1 MEDKT
6 SASEKL
12 RVTITTYRWG
22 FGIAGLV
29 AIAMGIFVLV
39 WPNEMV
45 KIAAL
50 LVGIY
55 AVLSGLI
62 YIFTAIRAKELKSL
76 ARITRVVAGIAFI
89 TAGIVMLSF
98 LSASAVVLANV
109 LGVILGILW
118 MVEGVSALMLL
129 RGRVEQNALATA
141 YAAGRYTP
149 LPLAE
154 AVRIACSIS
163 PWSRRPARRIRRSRS
178 ATPTPWPAGTTPAR
192 TTKASWRASSAST
205 RPGRSAPRK
214 RRCWRG

>member
-141 YAAGRYTP
+141 YAIVALGIGVLLLLTP
-149 LPLAE
+149 VWGTAFLRWMIGFGL
-154 AVRIACSIS
+154 VLLGIAQVY
-163 PWSRRPARRIRRSRS
+163 RAAMAARDIKVNIEVKE
-178 ATPTPWPAGTTPAR
+178 G
-192 TTKASWRASSAST
+192 
-205 RPGRSAPRK
+205 
-214 RRCWRG
+214 

>member
-129 RGRVEQNALATA
+129 RGRVEQNALATG
-141 YAAGRYTP
+141 YAIVALVIGVLLLLTP
-149 LPLAE
+149 VWGTVFLRWMIGFGL
-154 AVRIACSIS
+154 VLLGIAQVYRAAMA
-163 PWSRRPARRIRRSRS
+163 SREI
-178 ATPTPWPAGTTPAR
+178 
-192 TTKASWRASSAST
+192 KVNIEV
-205 RPGRSAPRK
+205 K
-214 RRCWRG
+214 ED

>member
-1 MEDKT
+1 MADKT

-29 AIAMGIFVLV
+29 AIAMGIVVLV
-39 WPNEMV
+39 WPNEIV

-76 ARITRVVAGIAFI
+76 ARITRVIAGIAFI

-129 RGRVEQNALATA
+129 RGRVEQNALATG
-141 YAAGRYTP
+141 YAIVALVIGVLLLLTP
-149 LPLAE
+149 VWGTVFLRWMIGFGL
-154 AVRIACSIS
+154 VLLGIAQVYRAAMA
-163 PWSRRPARRIRRSRS
+163 SREIKVNIEVKE
-178 ATPTPWPAGTTPAR
+178 G
-192 TTKASWRASSAST
+192 
-205 RPGRSAPRK
+205 
-214 RRCWRG
+214 

>member
-1 MEDKT
+1 MADKT

-55 AVLSGLI
+55 AGLSGLI

-89 TAGIVMLSF
+89 TAGTVMLSF

-129 RGRVEQNALATA
+129 RGRVDQNALATA
-141 YAAGRYTP
+141 YAIVALVIGVLLLLTP
-149 LPLAE
+149 VWGTAFLRWMIGFGL
-154 AVRIACSIS
+154 VLLGIAQVYRAAMA
-163 PWSRRPARRIRRSRS
+163 SREIKVNIEVKE
-178 ATPTPWPAGTTPAR
+178 G
-192 TTKASWRASSAST
+192 
-205 RPGRSAPRK
+205 
-214 RRCWRG
+214 

>member
-55 AVLSGLI
+55 AGLSGLI

-89 TAGIVMLSF
+89 TAGTVMLSF

-129 RGRVEQNALATA
+129 RGRVDQNALATA
-141 YAAGRYTP
+141 YAIVALVIGVLLLLTP
-149 LPLAE
+149 VWGTAFLRWMIGFGL
-154 AVRIACSIS
+154 VLLGIAQVYRAAMA
-163 PWSRRPARRIRRSRS
+163 SREI
-178 ATPTPWPAGTTPAR
+178 
-192 TTKASWRASSAST
+192 KVNIEV
-205 RPGRSAPRK
+205 K
-214 RRCWRG
+214 ED

>member
-1 MEDKT
+1 MADKT

-89 TAGIVMLSF
+89 TAGTVMLSF

-129 RGRVEQNALATA
+129 RGRVDQNALATA
-141 YAAGRYTP
+141 YAIVALVIGVLLLLTP
-149 LPLAE
+149 VWGTAFLRWMIGFGL
-154 AVRIACSIS
+154 VLLGIAQVYRAAMA
-163 PWSRRPARRIRRSRS
+163 SREIKVNVEVKER
-178 ATPTPWPAGTTPAR
+178 
-192 TTKASWRASSAST
+192 
-205 RPGRSAPRK
+205 
-214 RRCWRG
+214 

>member
-39 WPNEMV
+39 WPNEIV

-141 YAAGRYTP
+141 YAIVALVIGVLLLLTP
-149 LPLAE
+149 VWGTAFLRWMIGFGL
-154 AVRIACSIS
+154 VLLGIAQVYRAAMA
-163 PWSRRPARRIRRSRS
+163 SREIKVNVEVKER
-178 ATPTPWPAGTTPAR
+178 
-192 TTKASWRASSAST
+192 
-205 RPGRSAPRK
+205 
-214 RRCWRG
+214 

>member
-1 MEDKT
+1 MADKT

-39 WPNEMV
+39 WPNEVV

-141 YAAGRYTP
+141 YAIVALVIGVLLLLTP
-149 LPLAE
+149 VWGTAFLRWMIGFGL
-154 AVRIACSIS
+154 VLLGIAQVY
-163 PWSRRPARRIRRSRS
+163 RAAMAARDI
-178 ATPTPWPAGTTPAR
+178 
-192 TTKASWRASSAST
+192 KVNIEV
-205 RPGRSAPRK
+205 K
-214 RRCWRG
+214 ED

>member
-1 MEDKT
+1 MADKT

-62 YIFTAIRAKELKSL
+62 YIFTAIRAKEIKSL

-98 LSASAVVLANV
+98 HSASAVVLANV

-129 RGRVEQNALATA
+129 RGRVEQNALATG
-141 YAAGRYTP
+141 YAIVALVIGVLLLLTP
-149 LPLAE
+149 VWGTVFLRWMIGFGL
-154 AVRIACSIS
+154 VLLGIAQVYRAAMA
-163 PWSRRPARRIRRSRS
+163 SREIKVNVEVKER
-178 ATPTPWPAGTTPAR
+178 
-192 TTKASWRASSAST
+192 
-205 RPGRSAPRK
+205 
-214 RRCWRG
+214 

>member
-1 MEDKT
+1 MADKT

-129 RGRVEQNALATA
+129 RGRVEQNALATG
-141 YAAGRYTP
+141 YAIVALVIGVLLLLTP
-149 LPLAE
+149 VWGTAFLRWMIGFGL
-154 AVRIACSIS
+154 VLLGIAQVYRAAMA
-163 PWSRRPARRIRRSRS
+163 SREI
-178 ATPTPWPAGTTPAR
+178 
-192 TTKASWRASSAST
+192 KVNIEV
-205 RPGRSAPRK
+205 K
-214 RRCWRG
+214 ED

>member
-1 MEDKT
+1 MADKT

-141 YAAGRYTP
+141 YAIVALVIGVLLLLTP
-149 LPLAE
+149 VWGTAFLRWMIGFGL
-154 AVRIACSIS
+154 VLLGIAQVYRAAMA
-163 PWSRRPARRIRRSRS
+163 SREI
-178 ATPTPWPAGTTPAR
+178 
-192 TTKASWRASSAST
+192 KVNIEV
-205 RPGRSAPRK
+205 K
-214 RRCWRG
+214 ED

>member
-1 MEDKT
+1 MADKT

-39 WPNEMV
+39 WPNEVV

-141 YAAGRYTP
+141 YAIVALVIGVLLLLTP
-149 LPLAE
+149 VWGTAFLRWMIGFGL
-154 AVRIACSIS
+154 VLLGIAQVYRAAMA
-163 PWSRRPARRIRRSRS
+163 SREIKVNIEVKE
-178 ATPTPWPAGTTPAR
+178 G
-192 TTKASWRASSAST
+192 
-205 RPGRSAPRK
+205 
-214 RRCWRG
+214 

>member
-1 MEDKT
+1 MADKT

-141 YAAGRYTP
+141 YAVVALVIGVLLLLTP
-149 LPLAE
+149 VWGTAFLRWMIGFGL
-154 AVRIACSIS
+154 VLLGIAQVYRAAMA
-163 PWSRRPARRIRRSRS
+163 SREIKVNIEVKE
-178 ATPTPWPAGTTPAR
+178 G
-192 TTKASWRASSAST
+192 
-205 RPGRSAPRK
+205 
-214 RRCWRG
+214 

>member
-1 MEDKT
+1 MADKT

-62 YIFTAIRAKELKSL
+62 YIFTAIRAKEIKSL

-129 RGRVEQNALATA
+129 RGRVEQNALATG
-141 YAAGRYTP
+141 YAIVALVIGVLLLLTP
-149 LPLAE
+149 VWGTVFLRWMIGFGL
-154 AVRIACSIS
+154 VLLGIAQVY
-163 PWSRRPARRIRRSRS
+163 RAAMAARDIKVNIEVKE
-178 ATPTPWPAGTTPAR
+178 G
-192 TTKASWRASSAST
+192 
-205 RPGRSAPRK
+205 
-214 RRCWRG
+214 

>member
-1 MEDKT
+1 MADKT

-62 YIFTAIRAKELKSL
+62 YIFTAIRAKEIKSL

-129 RGRVEQNALATA
+129 RGRVEQNALATG
-141 YAAGRYTP
+141 YAIVALVIGVLLLLTP
-149 LPLAE
+149 VWGTAFLRWMIGFGL
-154 AVRIACSIS
+154 VLLGIAQVYRAAMA
-163 PWSRRPARRIRRSRS
+163 SREIKVNVEVKER
-178 ATPTPWPAGTTPAR
+178 
-192 TTKASWRASSAST
+192 
-205 RPGRSAPRK
+205 
-214 RRCWRG
+214 

>member
-1 MEDKT
+1 MADKT

-55 AVLSGLI
+55 AGLSGLI

-98 LSASAVVLANV
+98 LSASAGVLANV

-129 RGRVEQNALATA
+129 RGRVDQNALATA
-141 YAAGRYTP
+141 YAIVALVIGVLLLLTP
-149 LPLAE
+149 VWGTAFLRWMIGFGL
-154 AVRIACSIS
+154 VLLGIAQVYRAAMA
-163 PWSRRPARRIRRSRS
+163 SREIKVNVEVKER
-178 ATPTPWPAGTTPAR
+178 
-192 TTKASWRASSAST
+192 
-205 RPGRSAPRK
+205 
-214 RRCWRG
+214 

>member
-39 WPNEMV
+39 WPNEIV

-98 LSASAVVLANV
+98 LSASAGVLANV

-129 RGRVEQNALATA
+129 RGRVDQNALATA
-141 YAAGRYTP
+141 YAIVALVIGVLLLLTP
-149 LPLAE
+149 VWGTAFLRWMIGFGL
-154 AVRIACSIS
+154 VLLGIAQVY
-163 PWSRRPARRIRRSRS
+163 RAAMAARDIKVNIEVKE
-178 ATPTPWPAGTTPAR
+178 G
-192 TTKASWRASSAST
+192 
-205 RPGRSAPRK
+205 
-214 RRCWRG
+214 

>member
-1 MEDKT
+1 MADKT

-62 YIFTAIRAKELKSL
+62 YISTAIRAKEIKSL

-129 RGRVEQNALATA
+129 RGRVDQNALATA
-141 YAAGRYTP
+141 YAIVALVIGVLLLLTP
-149 LPLAE
+149 VWGTAFLRWMIGFGL
-154 AVRIACSIS
+154 VLLGIAQVYRAAMA
-163 PWSRRPARRIRRSRS
+163 SREI
-178 ATPTPWPAGTTPAR
+178 
-192 TTKASWRASSAST
+192 KVNIEV
-205 RPGRSAPRK
+205 K
-214 RRCWRG
+214 ED

>member
-1 MEDKT
+1 MADKT

-29 AIAMGIFVLV
+29 AIAMGIVVLV
-39 WPNEMV
+39 WPNEIV

-62 YIFTAIRAKELKSL
+62 YIFTAIRAKEIKSL
-76 ARITRVVAGIAFI
+76 ARITRVIAGIAFI

-129 RGRVEQNALATA
+129 RGRVEQNALATG
-141 YAAGRYTP
+141 YAIVALVIGVLLLLTP
-149 LPLAE
+149 VWGTVFLRWMIGFGL
-154 AVRIACSIS
+154 VLLGIAQVYRAAMA
-163 PWSRRPARRIRRSRS
+163 SREIKVNVEVKER
-178 ATPTPWPAGTTPAR
+178 
-192 TTKASWRASSAST
+192 
-205 RPGRSAPRK
+205 
-214 RRCWRG
+214 

>member
-1 MEDKT
+1 MADKT

-62 YIFTAIRAKELKSL
+62 YIFTAIRAKEIKSL

-141 YAAGRYTP
+141 YAIVALVIGVLLLLTP
-149 LPLAE
+149 VWGTAFLRWMIGFGL
-154 AVRIACSIS
+154 VLLGIAQVY
-163 PWSRRPARRIRRSRS
+163 RAAMAARDIKVNIEVKE
-178 ATPTPWPAGTTPAR
+178 G
-192 TTKASWRASSAST
+192 
-205 RPGRSAPRK
+205 
-214 RRCWRG
+214 

>member
-1 MEDKT
+1 MADKT

-89 TAGIVMLSF
+89 TARIVMLSF
-98 LSASAVVLANV
+98 LSASAGVLANV
-109 LGVILGILW
+109 LGGILGILW

-129 RGRVEQNALATA
+129 RGRVEQNALATG
-141 YAAGRYTP
+141 YAIVALVIGVLLLLTP
-149 LPLAE
+149 VWGTAFLRWMIGFGL
-154 AVRIACSIS
+154 VLLGIAQVYRAAMA
-163 PWSRRPARRIRRSRS
+163 SREIKVNVEVKER
-178 ATPTPWPAGTTPAR
+178 
-192 TTKASWRASSAST
+192 
-205 RPGRSAPRK
+205 
-214 RRCWRG
+214 

>member
-141 YAAGRYTP
+141 YAIVALVIGVLLLLTP
-149 LPLAE
+149 VWGTAFLRWMIGFGL
-154 AVRIACSIS
+154 VLLGIAQVYRAAMA
-163 PWSRRPARRIRRSRS
+163 SREI
-178 ATPTPWPAGTTPAR
+178 
-192 TTKASWRASSAST
+192 KVNIEV
-205 RPGRSAPRK
+205 K
-214 RRCWRG
+214 ED

>member
-1 MEDKT
+1 MADKT

-129 RGRVEQNALATA
+129 RGRVDQNALATA
-141 YAAGRYTP
+141 YAIVALVIGVLLLLTP
-149 LPLAE
+149 VWGTAFLRWMIGFGL
-154 AVRIACSIS
+154 VLLGIAQVYRAAMA
-163 PWSRRPARRIRRSRS
+163 SREIKVNIEVKE
-178 ATPTPWPAGTTPAR
+178 G
-192 TTKASWRASSAST
+192 
-205 RPGRSAPRK
+205 
-214 RRCWRG
+214 

>member
-1 MEDKT
+1 MADKT

-39 WPNEMV
+39 WPNEIV

-76 ARITRVVAGIAFI
+76 ARITRVIAGIAFI

-141 YAAGRYTP
+141 YAIVALVIGVLLLLTP
-149 LPLAE
+149 FWGTAFLRWMIGFGL
-154 AVRIACSIS
+154 VLLGIAQVYRAAMA
-163 PWSRRPARRIRRSRS
+163 SREIKVNVEVKER
-178 ATPTPWPAGTTPAR
+178 
-192 TTKASWRASSAST
+192 
-205 RPGRSAPRK
+205 
-214 RRCWRG
+214 

>member
-1 MEDKT
+1 MADKT

-141 YAAGRYTP
+141 YAIVALVIGVLLLLTP
-149 LPLAE
+149 VWGTAFLRWMIGFGL
-154 AVRIACSIS
+154 VLLGIAQVYRAAMA
-163 PWSRRPARRIRRSRS
+163 SREIKVNVEVKQR
-178 ATPTPWPAGTTPAR
+178 
-192 TTKASWRASSAST
+192 
-205 RPGRSAPRK
+205 
-214 RRCWRG
+214 

>member
-1 MEDKT
+1 MADKT

-50 LVGIY
+50 MVGIY

-62 YIFTAIRAKELKSL
+62 YIFTAIRAKEIKSL
-76 ARITRVVAGIAFI
+76 ARITRVIAGIAFI

-129 RGRVEQNALATA
+129 RGRVEQNALATG
-141 YAAGRYTP
+141 YAIVALVIGVLLLLTP
-149 LPLAE
+149 VWGTVFLRWMIGFGL
-154 AVRIACSIS
+154 VLLGIAQVYRAAMA
-163 PWSRRPARRIRRSRS
+163 SREIKVNIKVKE
-178 ATPTPWPAGTTPAR
+178 G
-192 TTKASWRASSAST
+192 
-205 RPGRSAPRK
+205 
-214 RRCWRG
+214 

>member
-1 MEDKT
+1 MADKT

-129 RGRVEQNALATA
+129 RGRVEQNALATG
-141 YAAGRYTP
+141 YAIVALVIGVLLLLTP
-149 LPLAE
+149 VWGTAFLRWMIGFGL
-154 AVRIACSIS
+154 VLLGIAQVYRAAMA
-163 PWSRRPARRIRRSRS
+163 SREIKVNIKVKE
-178 ATPTPWPAGTTPAR
+178 G
-192 TTKASWRASSAST
+192 
-205 RPGRSAPRK
+205 
-214 RRCWRG
+214 

>member
-1 MEDKT
+1 MADKT

-50 LVGIY
+50 MVGIY

-76 ARITRVVAGIAFI
+76 ARITRVIAGIAFI

-141 YAAGRYTP
+141 YAIVALVIGVLLLLTP
-149 LPLAE
+149 VWGTAFLRWMIGFGL
-154 AVRIACSIS
+154 VLLGIAQVYRAAMA
-163 PWSRRPARRIRRSRS
+163 SREIKVNIEVKE
-178 ATPTPWPAGTTPAR
+178 G
-192 TTKASWRASSAST
+192 
-205 RPGRSAPRK
+205 
-214 RRCWRG
+214 

>member
-55 AVLSGLI
+55 AGLSGLI

-141 YAAGRYTP
+141 YAIVALVIGVLLLLTP
-149 LPLAE
+149 VWGTAFLRWMIGFGL
-154 AVRIACSIS
+154 VLLGIAQVYRAAMA
-163 PWSRRPARRIRRSRS
+163 SREIKVNVEVKER
-178 ATPTPWPAGTTPAR
+178 
-192 TTKASWRASSAST
+192 
-205 RPGRSAPRK
+205 
-214 RRCWRG
+214 

>member
-1 MEDKT
+1 MADKT

-129 RGRVEQNALATA
+129 RGRVEQNALATG
-141 YAAGRYTP
+141 YAIVALAIGVLLLLTP
-149 LPLAE
+149 VWGTVFLRWMIGFGL
-154 AVRIACSIS
+154 VLLGIAQVYRAAMA
-163 PWSRRPARRIRRSRS
+163 SREIKVNIEVKE
-178 ATPTPWPAGTTPAR
+178 G
-192 TTKASWRASSAST
+192 
-205 RPGRSAPRK
+205 
-214 RRCWRG
+214 

>member
-1 MEDKT
+1 MADKT

-50 LVGIY
+50 MVGIY

-62 YIFTAIRAKELKSL
+62 YIFTAIRAKEIKSL
-76 ARITRVVAGIAFI
+76 ARITRVIAGIAFI

-129 RGRVEQNALATA
+129 RGRVEQNALATG
-141 YAAGRYTP
+141 YAIVALVIGVLLLLTP
-149 LPLAE
+149 VWGTVFLRWMIGFGL
-154 AVRIACSIS
+154 VLLGIAQVYRAAMA
-163 PWSRRPARRIRRSRS
+163 SREIKVNIEVKE
-178 ATPTPWPAGTTPAR
+178 G
-192 TTKASWRASSAST
+192 
-205 RPGRSAPRK
+205 
-214 RRCWRG
+214 

>member
-1 MEDKT
+1 MADKT

-76 ARITRVVAGIAFI
+76 ARITRVVAGIVFI

-141 YAAGRYTP
+141 YAIVALVIGVLLLLTP
-149 LPLAE
+149 FWGTAFLRWMIGFGL
-154 AVRIACSIS
+154 VLLGIAQVYRAAMA
-163 PWSRRPARRIRRSRS
+163 SREIKVNVEVKER
-178 ATPTPWPAGTTPAR
+178 
-192 TTKASWRASSAST
+192 
-205 RPGRSAPRK
+205 
-214 RRCWRG
+214 

>member
-1 MEDKT
+1 MADKT

-129 RGRVEQNALATA
+129 RGRVDQNALATA
-141 YAAGRYTP
+141 YAIVALVIGVLLLLTP
-149 LPLAE
+149 VWGTAFLRWMIGFGL
-154 AVRIACSIS
+154 VLLGIAQVY
-163 PWSRRPARRIRRSRS
+163 RAAMAARDIKVNIEVKE
-178 ATPTPWPAGTTPAR
+178 G
-192 TTKASWRASSAST
+192 
-205 RPGRSAPRK
+205 
-214 RRCWRG
+214 

>member
-1 MEDKT
+1 MADKT

-76 ARITRVVAGIAFI
+76 ARITRVIAGIAFI

-129 RGRVEQNALATA
+129 RGRVEQNALATG
-141 YAAGRYTP
+141 YAIVALVIGVLLLLTP
-149 LPLAE
+149 VWGTAFLRWMIGFGL
-154 AVRIACSIS
+154 VLLGIAQVYRAAMA
-163 PWSRRPARRIRRSRS
+163 SREIKVNVEVKER
-178 ATPTPWPAGTTPAR
+178 
-192 TTKASWRASSAST
+192 
-205 RPGRSAPRK
+205 
-214 RRCWRG
+214 

>member
-129 RGRVEQNALATA
+129 RGRVEQNALATG
-141 YAAGRYTP
+141 YAIVALVIGVLLLLTP
-149 LPLAE
+149 VWGTAFLRWMIGFGL
-154 AVRIACSIS
+154 VLLGIAQVYRAAMA
-163 PWSRRPARRIRRSRS
+163 SREIKVNVEVKER
-178 ATPTPWPAGTTPAR
+178 
-192 TTKASWRASSAST
+192 
-205 RPGRSAPRK
+205 
-214 RRCWRG
+214 

>member
-1 MEDKT
+1 MADKT

-39 WPNEMV
+39 WPNEIV

-55 AVLSGLI
+55 AGLSGLI

-98 LSASAVVLANV
+98 LSASAGVLANV

-129 RGRVEQNALATA
+129 RGRVDQNALATA
-141 YAAGRYTP
+141 YAIVALVIGVLLLLTP
-149 LPLAE
+149 VWGTAFLRWMIGFGL
-154 AVRIACSIS
+154 VLLGIAQVY
-163 PWSRRPARRIRRSRS
+163 RAAMAARDIKVNIEVKE
-178 ATPTPWPAGTTPAR
+178 G
-192 TTKASWRASSAST
+192 
-205 RPGRSAPRK
+205 
-214 RRCWRG
+214 

>member
-1 MEDKT
+1 MADKT

-29 AIAMGIFVLV
+29 AIAMGIVVLV

-129 RGRVEQNALATA
+129 RGRVEQNALATG
-141 YAAGRYTP
+141 YAIVALVIGVLLLLTP
-149 LPLAE
+149 VWGTVFLRWMIGFGL
-154 AVRIACSIS
+154 VLLGIAQVY
-163 PWSRRPARRIRRSRS
+163 RAAMAARDIKVNIEVKE
-178 ATPTPWPAGTTPAR
+178 G
-192 TTKASWRASSAST
+192 
-205 RPGRSAPRK
+205 
-214 RRCWRG
+214 

>member
-1 MEDKT
+1 MADKT

-89 TAGIVMLSF
+89 TAGTVMLSF

-109 LGVILGILW
+109 LGVILGLLW

-129 RGRVEQNALATA
+129 RGRVEQNSLATA
-141 YAAGRYTP
+141 YAVVALVIGVLLLLTP
-149 LPLAE
+149 VWGTAFLRWMIGFGL
-154 AVRIACSIS
+154 VLLGIAQVYRAAMA
-163 PWSRRPARRIRRSRS
+163 SREIKVNIEVKE
-178 ATPTPWPAGTTPAR
+178 G
-192 TTKASWRASSAST
+192 
-205 RPGRSAPRK
+205 
-214 RRCWRG
+214 

>member
-1 MEDKT
+1 MADKT

-12 RVTITTYRWG
+12 RITITTYRWG

-50 LVGIY
+50 MVGIY

-76 ARITRVVAGIAFI
+76 ARITRVIAGIAFI

-129 RGRVEQNALATA
+129 RGRVEQNALATG
-141 YAAGRYTP
+141 YAIVALVIGVLLLLTP
-149 LPLAE
+149 VWGTVFLRWMIGFGL
-154 AVRIACSIS
+154 VLLGIAQVYRAAMA
-163 PWSRRPARRIRRSRS
+163 SREIKVNIEVKE
-178 ATPTPWPAGTTPAR
+178 G
-192 TTKASWRASSAST
+192 
-205 RPGRSAPRK
+205 
-214 RRCWRG
+214 